1 MDDYFPSMLRALLIT
16 LRDTLLRWWRTPKI
30 RRTALLS
37 VLGVTVFGAAL
48 LAGAWMRA
56 CSGNRCP
63 SIEGLDTY
71 DPDQASK
78 VYAADGRL
86 ITDLGKERRT
96 VLSLQEMSPALVAAF
111 LATEDKRFYQHH
123 GIDWIRFF
131 GAVKANILAGGVSE
145 GFSTITMQLARNL
158 FPEDLNRR
166 ERSLDRKIR
175 EARVATEIEA
185 RYSKDKILEL
195 YLNQID
201 LGNRAF
207 GVEAASQRYF
217 GKSSRDLNVAEAAS
231 LAAIPK
237 SPSRYNPRR
246 HPARALQRR
255 NLVIGLLAAQGTITE
270 QEAQRWKA
278 YPLLLS
284 SRDDFSGVAE
294 YFVEYIRQQ
303 LDARFGPRL
312 YTDGL
317 RIYTTL
323 DLDIQQ
329 SAERALEAQLS
340 AIEAGTYG
348 PYRHQTYA
356 DYIEKKAERD
366 DESEHTVSPYLQ
378 GLTVTL
384 EAKTGYILAMVGG
397 RDFEDS
403 KFNRATQ
410 ALRQPGST
418 FKPIVYTAG
427 VRAGVPLTTVMVD
440 EPITVEMP
448 GSQPPWE
455 PQNYDNT
462 FRGPMPLRQALY
474 QSVNIIAIKL
484 GMEIGEE
491 AVIAEG
497 TRFGLV
503 ASPIPAVPSIHLGS
517 ALVKPLEMIAA
528 YTAFANQGERAT
540 PMGILRVEDRQGNIL
555 WQPKPRLDPVMDPPL
570 AWMMNGALQ
579 DVVRRGTGTRA
590 AAGLNFPIGGKTGT
604 TNDGFDVWFIG
615 YTSDLVAGFWFGL
628 DNPDKIKPNA
638 QGGILA
644 APAWRQMME
653 EVYERRST
661 PGGWPQPDGL
671 VSVEIDRTTGFRASP
686 YCPTAVRG
694 MEWFLPGSEPNE
706 ACPVH
711 LPFGQ
716 STAVDAAPIEPAP
729 TEP

>member
-1 MDDYFPSMLRALLIT
+1 MLGSRLATI
-16 LRDTLLRWWRTPKI
+16 RDTLLRWWRTPKI
-30 RRTALLS
+30 RRGVLLTI
-37 VLGVTVFGAAL
+37 LGVTVFGAAL
-48 LAGAWMRA
+48 GAGIWLRA

-63 SIEGLDTY
+63 SIEGLDSY

-96 VLSLQEMSPALVAAF
+96 VVSLQEMSPALVAAF
-111 LATEDKRFYQHH
+111 IATEDKRFYQHH
-123 GIDWIRFF
+123 GVDWIRFF
-131 GAVKANILAGGVSE
+131 GAVKANILAGGVTE
-145 GFSTITMQLARNL
+145 GFSTITMQLAGNL

-166 ERSLDRKIR
+166 VRSYDRKIR
-175 EARVATEIEA
+175 ESKVARQIEA

-217 GKSSRDLNVAEAAS
+217 GKSSRDLNVAEAAT
-231 LAAIPK
+231 LAAMPK
-237 SPSRYNPRR
+237 APSRYNPRR
-246 HPARALQRR
+246 HPARAIQRR
-255 NLVIGLLAAQGTITE
+255 NLILNLLADQGSITQ
-270 QEAQRWKA
+270 QEADRWKA

-323 DLDIQQ
+323 DLNVQQ

-340 AIEAGTYG
+340 SIEAGNYG
-348 PYRHQTYA
+348 TYRHLTYA
-356 DYIEKKAERD
+356 AYLEQKAESE
-366 DESEHTVSPYLQ
+366 DEVGPTNSPYLQ
-378 GLTVTL
+378 GLAVTL

-427 VRAGVPLTTVMVD
+427 VRAGVPLSTVMVD

-448 GSQPPWE
+448 GIQEAWE

-462 FRGPMPLRQALY
+462 FAGPMPLRQALY
-474 QSVNIIAIKL
+474 KSVNIITIKL

-491 AVIAEG
+491 AVIAEA

-517 ALVKPLEMIAA
+517 AVVKPLELIAA

-555 WQPKPRLDPVMDPPL
+555 WQPKPRLEPVMDPPL
-570 AWMMNGALQ
+570 AWLMNGALQ

-590 AAGLNFPIGGKTGT
+590 VTGISFPVGGKTGT
-604 TNDGFDVWFIG
+604 TNDGNDVWFVG
-615 YTSDLVAGFWFGL
+615 YTADLVTGFWFGL
-628 DNPDKIKPNA
+628 DVPERIKPNA
-638 QGGILA
+638 QGGLLA
-644 APAWRQMME
+644 APAWQQMMT
-653 EVYERRST
+653 EVYERRPT
-661 PGGWPQPDGL
+661 PGGWAQPSGL
-671 VSVEIDRTTGFRASP
+671 VSAEIDRTTGFRASP
-686 YCPTAVRG
+686 YCPTAVRVT
-694 MEWFLPGSEPNE
+694 EWFIPGSEPNE

-711 LPFGQ
+711 LPFGR
-716 STAVDAAPIEPAP
+716 STEVEAAPVEPP
-729 TEP
+729 PDGQ

>member
-1 MDDYFPSMLRALLIT
+1 MLRSWLAA

-30 RRTALLS
+30 RRRFLLS
-37 VLGVTVFGAAL
+37 ILGVTVFGAAL
-48 LAGAWMRA
+48 VFGAWARA

-63 SIEGLDTY
+63 SIEGLDSY

-78 VYAADGRL
+78 VFAADGRL
-86 ITDLGKERRT
+86 ITDLGMERRT
-96 VLSLQEMSPALVAAF
+96 VLGLQEMSPALVAAF
-111 LATEDKRFYQHH
+111 LATEDKRFYRHH
-123 GIDWIRFF
+123 GIDWVRFW

-175 EARVATEIEA
+175 EAKVATQIEA
-185 RYSKDKILEL
+185 RYDKDKILEL

-207 GVEAASQRYF
+207 GVETASQRYF
-217 GKSSRDLNVAEAAS
+217 GKSARDLNVAEAAT

-246 HPARALQRR
+246 HPARSLQRR
-255 NLVIGLLAAQGTITE
+255 NVIINLLAEQGSITR
-270 QEAQRWKA
+270 QEAERWKA
-278 YPLLLS
+278 YPLLLA

-323 DLDIQQ
+323 DLEVQQ
-329 SAERALEAQLS
+329 SAERALDAQLN

-356 DYIEKKAERD
+356 AYLEQKAESE
-366 DESEHTVSPYLQ
+366 DEAGPTNSPYLQ
-378 GLTVTL
+378 GLAVTL

-397 RDFEDS
+397 RDFVDS

-418 FKPIVYTAG
+418 FKPIVYTAAL
-427 VRAGVPLTTVMVD
+427 RAAVPRTTVMVD
-440 EPITVEMP
+440 EPITVQMP

-462 FRGPMPLRQALY
+462 FAGPMPLREALY
-474 QSVNIIAIKL
+474 KSVNIVTIKL

-491 AVIAEG
+491 AVIAEA

-503 ASPIPAVPSIHLGS
+503 ASPFIAVPSIHLGS
-517 ALVKPLEMIAA
+517 TVVKPLELIAA
-528 YTAFANQGERAT
+528 YTAYANQGERAT

-555 WQPKPRLDPVMDPPL
+555 WQPKPRLEPVMDPPL

-590 AAGLNFPIGGKTGT
+590 VAGLGFPIGGKTGT
-604 TNDGFDVWFIG
+604 TNDGNDVWFVG
-615 YTSDLVAGFWFGL
+615 YTSDLVTGFWFGL
-628 DNPDKIKPNA
+628 DVPERIKPNA
-638 QGGILA
+638 QGGLHHIA
-644 APAWRQMME
+644 HE
-653 EVYERRST
+653 
-661 PGGWPQPDGL
+661 
-671 VSVEIDRTTGFRASP
+671 
-686 YCPTAVRG
+686 
-694 MEWFLPGSEPNE
+694 
-706 ACPVH
+706 
-711 LPFGQ
+711 
-716 STAVDAAPIEPAP
+716 
-729 TEP
+729 

>member
-1 MDDYFPSMLRALLIT
+1 MLGSLFATI
-16 LRDTLLRWWRTPKI
+16 RDTLLRWWRTPKI
-30 RRTALLS
+30 RRGVLLTI
-37 VLGVTVFGAAL
+37 LGVTVFGAAL
-48 LAGAWMRA
+48 GAGIWLRA

-63 SIEGLDTY
+63 SIEGLDSY

-96 VLSLQEMSPALVAAF
+96 VVSLQEMSPALVAAF
-111 LATEDKRFYQHH
+111 IATEDKRFYQHH
-123 GIDWIRFF
+123 GVDWIRFF
-131 GAVKANILAGGVSE
+131 GAVKANILAGGVTE
-145 GFSTITMQLARNL
+145 GFSTITMQLAGNL

-166 ERSLDRKIR
+166 VRSYDRKIR
-175 EARVATEIEA
+175 ESKVARQIEA

-217 GKSSRDLNVAEAAS
+217 GKSSRDLNVAEAAT
-231 LAAIPK
+231 LAAMPK
-237 SPSRYNPRR
+237 APSRYNPRR
-246 HPARALQRR
+246 HPARAIQRR
-255 NLVIGLLAAQGTITE
+255 NLILNLLAQQGSITR
-270 QEAQRWKA
+270 QEADRWKA

-323 DLDIQQ
+323 DLDVQQ
-329 SAERALEAQLS
+329 SAERALESQLS
-340 AIEAGTYG
+340 SIEAGSYG
-348 PYRHQTYA
+348 PYKHLTYA
-356 DYIEKKAERD
+356 AYLEQKAE
-366 DESEHTVSPYLQ
+366 SEAEVGPTNSPYLQ
-378 GLTVTL
+378 GLAVTL

-427 VRAGVPLTTVMVD
+427 VRAGVPLSTVMVD
-440 EPITVEMP
+440 EPIAVEMP
-448 GSQPPWE
+448 GIQEVWE

-462 FRGPMPLRQALY
+462 FAGPMPLRQALY
-474 QSVNIIAIKL
+474 KSVNIITIKL

-491 AVIAEG
+491 AVIAEA

-503 ASPIPAVPSIHLGS
+503 ASPVPAVPSIHLGS
-517 ALVKPLEMIAA
+517 AVVKPLELIAA

-555 WQPKPRLDPVMDPPL
+555 WQPKPRLEPVMDRPL
-570 AWMMNGALQ
+570 AWIMNGALQ

-590 AAGLNFPIGGKTGT
+590 VTGLSFPVGGKTGT
-604 TNDGFDVWFIG
+604 TNDGNDVWFIG
-615 YTSDLVAGFWFGL
+615 YTSDLVTGFWFGL
-628 DNPDKIKPNA
+628 DVPERIKPNA

-644 APAWRQMME
+644 APAWQQMMA
-653 EVYERRST
+653 EVYERRPT
-661 PGGWPQPDGL
+661 PGGWPQPEGL
-671 VSVEIDRTTGFRASP
+671 VSAEIDRTTGFRASP
-686 YCPTAVRG
+686 YCPTAVRVT
-694 MEWFLPGSEPNE
+694 EWFLPGSEPNE

-711 LPFGQ
+711 LPFGRA
-716 STAVDAAPIEPAP
+716 TEVEVAPDEPAP
-729 TEP
+729 DGQ

>member
-1 MDDYFPSMLRALLIT
+1 MLGSFFAT
-16 LRDTLLRWWRTPKI
+16 VRDTLLRWWHTPKI
-30 RRTALLS
+30 RRGVLLTI
-37 VLGVTVFGAAL
+37 LGGTVFAAAL
-48 LAGAWMRA
+48 TYGAWARA
-56 CSGNRCP
+56 CAGNRCP
-63 SIEGLDTY
+63 SIAGLDSY

-96 VLSLQEMSPALVAAF
+96 VVSLNEMSPAIVAAF

-123 GIDWIRFF
+123 GIDWIRFA

-145 GFSTITMQLARNL
+145 GFSTITMQLAGNL
-158 FPEDLNRR
+158 FPEDINRQ
-166 ERSLDRKIR
+166 ERSIGRKLR
-175 EARVATEIEA
+175 EARVAREIEA
-185 RYSKDKILEL
+185 QYTKDKILEL

-217 GKSSRDLNVAEAAS
+217 GKSSRDLNVAEAAT
-231 LAAIPK
+231 LAAMPK
-237 SPSRYNPRR
+237 APSRYNPRR
-246 HPARALQRR
+246 HPARAIQRR
-255 NLVIGLLAAQGTITE
+255 NLILGLLAQQGTITRE
-270 QEAQRWKA
+270 EADRWRA

-284 SRDDFSGVAE
+284 SRDDFSAVAE

-323 DLDIQQ
+323 DLEVQQ

-348 PYRHQTYA
+348 PYRHPTYA
-356 DYIEKKAERD
+356 AYLEQKAESD
-366 DESEHTVSPYLQ
+366 DETEHTTTPYLQ
-378 GLTVTL
+378 GLAVTL

-418 FKPIVYTAG
+418 FKPIVYTAA
-427 VRAGVPLTTVMVD
+427 VRAGIPLSTIMVD
-440 EPITVEMP
+440 EPMTVQMP
-448 GSQPPWE
+448 GAQPPWE
-455 PQNYDNT
+455 PQNYDDS
-462 FRGPMPLRQALY
+462 FDGPMPLRQALY
-474 QSVNIIAIKL
+474 KSVNIITIKL

-517 ALVKPLEMIAA
+517 AVVKPLELIAA
-528 YTAFANQGERAT
+528 YTAFANQGELAT

-555 WQPKPRLDPVMDPPL
+555 WQPKPRLESIMDPPL
-570 AWMMNGALQ
+570 AWIMNGALQ

-590 AAGLNFPIGGKTGT
+590 VAGLNFPIGGKTGT
-604 TNDGFDVWFIG
+604 TNDGNDVWFIG
-615 YTSDLVAGFWFGL
+615 YTAELVTGFWFGL
-628 DNPDKIKPNA
+628 DVPERIKPNA
-638 QGGILA
+638 QGGLLA
-644 APAWRQMME
+644 APAWRQMMA

-661 PGGWPQPDGL
+661 PGGWAQPDGL

-686 YCPTAVRG
+686 YCPSTVRV

-711 LPFGQ
+711 LPFGK
-716 STAVDAAPIEPAP
+716 STAVDAAPVEPAP
-729 TEP
+729 DKP

>member
-1 MDDYFPSMLRALLIT
+1 MLRSLFLS

-30 RRTALLS
+30 RRRALLT
-37 VLGVTVFGAAL
+37 VLGLTVFGAAL
-48 LAGAWMRA
+48 ALGVWARA

-63 SIEGLDTY
+63 SIAGLDSY

-96 VLSLQEMSPALVAAF
+96 VVALNEMSPALVAAF

-123 GIDWIRFF
+123 GIDWVRFF

-166 ERSLDRKIR
+166 ERSLDRKVR
-175 EARVATEIEA
+175 EAKVATEIEA
-185 RYSKDKILEL
+185 RYPKDKILEL

-217 GKSSRDLNVAEAAS
+217 GKSSRDLNVAEAAT

-246 HPARALQRR
+246 HPARSIQRR
-255 NLVIGLLAAQGTITE
+255 NVILNLMAEQGIITR
-270 QEAQRWKA
+270 QEAERWKA
-278 YPLLLS
+278 YPLLLA

-323 DLDIQQ
+323 DLEVQQ
-329 SAERALEAQLS
+329 AAERAMETQLG

-348 PYRHQTYA
+348 PYKHETYA
-356 DYIEKKAERD
+356 TYLEKKAETE
-366 DESEHTVSPYLQ
+366 DEVGPAQSPYLQ
-378 GLTVTL
+378 GLAVTL

-418 FKPIVYTAG
+418 FKPIVYTAA
-427 VRAGVPLTTVMVD
+427 VRAGIPLTTIMVD

-448 GSQPPWE
+448 GAQEPWE

-462 FRGPMPLRQALY
+462 FGGPMPLRQALY
-474 QSVNIIAIKL
+474 KSVNIVAIKL

-491 AVIAEG
+491 AVIAEA

-517 ALVKPLEMIAA
+517 AVVKPLELIAA

-555 WQPKPRLDPVMDPPL
+555 WQPKPRLEPVMDPPL
-570 AWMMNGALQ
+570 AWIMNGALQ

-590 AAGLNFPIGGKTGT
+590 VAGLNFPIGGKTGT
-604 TNDGFDVWFIG
+604 TNDGNDVWFIG
-615 YTSDLVAGFWFGL
+615 YTSDLVTGFWFGL
-628 DNPDKIKPNA
+628 DTPDKIKPNA
-638 QGGILA
+638 QGGLLA
-644 APAWRQMME
+644 APAWRQMMG

-661 PGGWPQPDGL
+661 PAGWAQPDGL
-671 VSVEIDRTTGFRASP
+671 VSVEIDRTTGFRVSP
-686 YCPTAVRG
+686 YCPSTVR
-694 MEWFLPGSEPNE
+694 ETDWFLPGSEPNE

-711 LPFGQ
+711 LPFGK
-716 STAVDAAPIEPAP
+716 STAVDVAPAEPKP

>member
-1 MDDYFPSMLRALLIT
+1 MLRSRLAA

-30 RRTALLS
+30 RRRVLLTI
-37 VLGVTVFGAAL
+37 LGVTVFGAAL
-48 LAGAWMRA
+48 VFGAWARA

-63 SIEGLDTY
+63 SIEGLDSY

-78 VYAADGRL
+78 VFAADGRL
-86 ITDLGKERRT
+86 ITDLGMERRT
-96 VLSLQEMSPALVAAF
+96 VLGLQEMSPALVAAF

-175 EARVATEIEA
+175 EAKVATQIEA
-185 RYSKDKILEL
+185 RYDKDKILEL

-207 GVEAASQRYF
+207 GVETASQRYF
-217 GKSSRDLNVAEAAS
+217 GKSARDLNVAEAAT

-246 HPARALQRR
+246 HPARSLQRR
-255 NLVIGLLAAQGTITE
+255 NVIINLLAEQGSITR
-270 QEAQRWKA
+270 QEAERWKA
-278 YPLLLS
+278 YPLLLA

-323 DLDIQQ
+323 DLEVQQ
-329 SAERALEAQLS
+329 SAERALDAQLN

-356 DYIEKKAERD
+356 AYLEQKAESE
-366 DESEHTVSPYLQ
+366 DEAGPTNSPYLQ
-378 GLTVTL
+378 GLAVTL

-397 RDFEDS
+397 RDFVDS

-418 FKPIVYTAG
+418 FKPIVYTAAL
-427 VRAGVPLTTVMVD
+427 RAGIPLTTVMVD
-440 EPITVEMP
+440 EPITVQMP

-462 FRGPMPLRQALY
+462 FAGPMPLREALY
-474 QSVNIIAIKL
+474 KSVNIVTIKL

-491 AVIAEG
+491 AVIAEA

-503 ASPIPAVPSIHLGS
+503 ASPFIAVPSIHLGS
-517 ALVKPLEMIAA
+517 TVVKPRELIAA
-528 YTAFANQGERAT
+528 YTAYANQGERAT

-555 WQPKPRLDPVMDPPL
+555 WQPKPRLEPVMDPPL

-590 AAGLNFPIGGKTGT
+590 VAGLSFPIGGKTGT
-604 TNDGFDVWFIG
+604 TNDGNDVWFIG
-615 YTSDLVAGFWFGL
+615 YTSDLVTGFWFGL
-628 DNPDKIKPNA
+628 DVPERIKPNA
-638 QGGILA
+638 QGGLLA
-644 APAWRQMME
+644 APAWRQMMG
-653 EVYERRST
+653 EVYERRRT

-671 VSVEIDRTTGFRASP
+671 VSVEIDQTTGFRASP
-686 YCPTAVRG
+686 YCPSTVRVTAL
-694 MEWFLPGSEPNE
+694 FLPGSEPNE

-716 STAVDAAPIEPAP
+716 SSSGDAVPVAPAVPA
-729 TEP
+729 TDGQ

>member
-1 MDDYFPSMLRALLIT
+1 MLRSRLAA

-30 RRTALLS
+30 RRRVLLTI
-37 VLGVTVFGAAL
+37 LGVTVFGAAL
-48 LAGAWMRA
+48 VFGAWARA

-63 SIEGLDTY
+63 SIEGLDSY

-78 VYAADGRL
+78 VFAADGRL
-86 ITDLGKERRT
+86 ITDLGMERRT
-96 VLSLQEMSPALVAAF
+96 VLGLQEMSPALVAAF

-175 EARVATEIEA
+175 EAKVATQIEA
-185 RYSKDKILEL
+185 RYDKDKILEL

-207 GVEAASQRYF
+207 GVETASQRYF
-217 GKSSRDLNVAEAAS
+217 GKSARDLNVAEAAT

-246 HPARALQRR
+246 HPARSLQRR
-255 NLVIGLLAAQGTITE
+255 NVIINLLAEQGSITR
-270 QEAQRWKA
+270 QEAERWKA
-278 YPLLLS
+278 YPLLLA

-323 DLDIQQ
+323 DLEVQQ
-329 SAERALEAQLS
+329 SAERALDAQLN

-356 DYIEKKAERD
+356 AYLEQKAESE
-366 DESEHTVSPYLQ
+366 DEAGPTNSPYLQ
-378 GLTVTL
+378 GLAVTL

-397 RDFEDS
+397 RDFVDS

-427 VRAGVPLTTVMVD
+427 LRAGIPLTTVMVD
-440 EPITVEMP
+440 EPITVQMP

-462 FRGPMPLRQALY
+462 FAGPMPLREALY
-474 QSVNIIAIKL
+474 KSVNIVTIKL

-491 AVIAEG
+491 AVIAEA

-503 ASPIPAVPSIHLGS
+503 ASPFIAVPSIHLGS
-517 ALVKPLEMIAA
+517 TVVKPLELIAA
-528 YTAFANQGERAT
+528 YTAYANQGERAT

-555 WQPKPRLDPVMDPPL
+555 WQPKPRLEPVMDPPL

-590 AAGLNFPIGGKTGT
+590 VAGLSFPIGGKTGT
-604 TNDGFDVWFIG
+604 TNDGNDVWFIG
-615 YTSDLVAGFWFGL
+615 YTSDLVTGFWFGL
-628 DNPDKIKPNA
+628 DVPERIKPNA
-638 QGGILA
+638 QGGLLA
-644 APAWRQMME
+644 APAWRQMMG
-653 EVYERRST
+653 EVYERRRT

-671 VSVEIDRTTGFRASP
+671 VSVEIDQTTGFRASP
-686 YCPTAVRG
+686 YCPSTVRVTAL
-694 MEWFLPGSEPNE
+694 FLPGSEPNE

-716 STAVDAAPIEPAP
+716 SSSGDAVPVAPAVPA
-729 TEP
+729 TDGQ

>member
-1 MDDYFPSMLRALLIT
+1 MLRSRLAA

-30 RRTALLS
+30 RRRVLLTI
-37 VLGVTVFGAAL
+37 LGVTVFGAAL
-48 LAGAWMRA
+48 VFGAWARA

-63 SIEGLDTY
+63 SIEGLDSY

-78 VYAADGRL
+78 VFAADGRL
-86 ITDLGKERRT
+86 ITDLGMERRT
-96 VLSLQEMSPALVAAF
+96 VLGLQEMSPALVAAF

-175 EARVATEIEA
+175 EAKVATQIEA
-185 RYSKDKILEL
+185 RYDKDKILEL

-207 GVEAASQRYF
+207 GVETASQRYF
-217 GKSSRDLNVAEAAS
+217 GKSARDLNVAEAAT

-246 HPARALQRR
+246 HPARSLQRR
-255 NLVIGLLAAQGTITE
+255 NVIINLLAEQGSITR
-270 QEAQRWKA
+270 QEAERWKA
-278 YPLLLS
+278 YPLLLA

-323 DLDIQQ
+323 DLEVQQ
-329 SAERALEAQLS
+329 SAERALDAQLN

-356 DYIEKKAERD
+356 AYLEQKAESE
-366 DESEHTVSPYLQ
+366 DEAGPTNSPYLQ
-378 GLTVTL
+378 GLAVTL

-397 RDFEDS
+397 RDFVDS

-418 FKPIVYTAG
+418 FKPIVYTAAL
-427 VRAGVPLTTVMVD
+427 RAGIPLTTVMVD
-440 EPITVEMP
+440 EPITVQMP

-462 FRGPMPLRQALY
+462 FAGPMPLREALY
-474 QSVNIIAIKL
+474 KSVNIVTIKL

-491 AVIAEG
+491 AVIAEA

-503 ASPIPAVPSIHLGS
+503 ASPFIAVPSIHLGS
-517 ALVKPLEMIAA
+517 TVVKPLELIAA
-528 YTAFANQGERAT
+528 YTAYANQGERAT

-555 WQPKPRLDPVMDPPL
+555 WQPKPRLEPVMDPPL

-590 AAGLNFPIGGKTGT
+590 VAGLSFPIGGKTGT
-604 TNDGFDVWFIG
+604 TNDGNDVWFIG
-615 YTSDLVAGFWFGL
+615 YTSDLVTGFWFGL
-628 DNPDKIKPNA
+628 DVPERIKPNA
-638 QGGILA
+638 QGGLLPQSVEFYLADYRGDNDYIISAWTLVDLSPLA
-644 APAWRQMME
+644 AARSLFFNLSSSDNGNYGMNTPA
-653 EVYERRST
+653 T
-661 PGGWPQPDGL
+661 FA
-671 VSVEIDRTTGFRASP
+671 IDDIQF
-686 YCPTAVRG
+686 V
-694 MEWFLPGSEPNE
+694 
-706 ACPVH
+706 
-711 LPFGQ
+711 Q
-716 STAVDAAPIEPAP
+716 APEPASWGLLAVGMMSLLIRRRRAR
-729 TEP
+729 

>member
-1 MDDYFPSMLRALLIT
+1 MLRSRLAA

-30 RRTALLS
+30 RRRVLLTI
-37 VLGVTVFGAAL
+37 LGVTVFGAAL
-48 LAGAWMRA
+48 VFGAWARA

-63 SIEGLDTY
+63 SIEGLDSY

-78 VYAADGRL
+78 VFAADGRL
-86 ITDLGKERRT
+86 ITDLGMERRT
-96 VLSLQEMSPALVAAF
+96 VLGLQEMSPALVAAF

-175 EARVATEIEA
+175 EAKVATQIEA
-185 RYSKDKILEL
+185 RYDKDKILEL

-207 GVEAASQRYF
+207 GVETASQRYF
-217 GKSSRDLNVAEAAS
+217 GKSARDLNVAEAAT

-246 HPARALQRR
+246 HPARSLQRR
-255 NLVIGLLAAQGTITE
+255 NVIINLLAEQGSITR
-270 QEAQRWKA
+270 QEAERWKA
-278 YPLLLS
+278 YPLLLA

-323 DLDIQQ
+323 DLEVQQ
-329 SAERALEAQLS
+329 SAERALDAQLN

-356 DYIEKKAERD
+356 AYLEQKAESE
-366 DESEHTVSPYLQ
+366 DEAGPTNPPYLQ
-378 GLTVTL
+378 GLAVTL

-397 RDFEDS
+397 RDFVDS

-418 FKPIVYTAG
+418 FKPIVYTAAL
-427 VRAGVPLTTVMVD
+427 RAGIPLTTVMVD
-440 EPITVEMP
+440 EPITVQMP

-462 FRGPMPLRQALY
+462 FAGPMPLREALY
-474 QSVNIIAIKL
+474 KSVNIVTIKL

-491 AVIAEG
+491 AVIAEA

-503 ASPIPAVPSIHLGS
+503 ASPFIAVPSIHLGS
-517 ALVKPLEMIAA
+517 TVVKPLELIAA
-528 YTAFANQGERAT
+528 YTAYANQGERAT

-555 WQPKPRLDPVMDPPL
+555 WQPKPRLEPVMDPPL

-590 AAGLNFPIGGKTGT
+590 VAGLSFPIGGKTGT
-604 TNDGFDVWFIG
+604 TNDGNDVWFIG
-615 YTSDLVAGFWFGL
+615 YTSDLVTGFWFGL
-628 DNPDKIKPNA
+628 DVPERIKPNA
-638 QGGILA
+638 QGGLLA
-644 APAWRQMME
+644 APAWRQMMG
-653 EVYERRST
+653 EVYERRRT

-671 VSVEIDRTTGFRASP
+671 VSVEIDQTTGFRASP
-686 YCPTAVRG
+686 YCPSTVRVTAL
-694 MEWFLPGSEPNE
+694 FLPGSEPNE

-716 STAVDAAPIEPAP
+716 SSSGDAVPVAPAVPA
-729 TEP
+729 TDGQ

>member
-1 MDDYFPSMLRALLIT
+1 MLGSLLATI
-16 LRDTLLRWWRTPKI
+16 RDTLLRWWRTPKI
-30 RRTALLS
+30 RRGVLLTL
-37 VLGVTVFGAAL
+37 LGVTVFGAAL
-48 LAGAWMRA
+48 GAGIWLRA

-63 SIEGLDTY
+63 SIEGLDSY

-96 VLSLQEMSPALVAAF
+96 VVSLQEMSPALVAAF
-111 LATEDKRFYQHH
+111 IATEDKRFYQHH

-145 GFSTITMQLARNL
+145 GFSTITMQLAGNL

-175 EARVATEIEA
+175 ESKVARQIED

-217 GKSSRDLNVAEAAS
+217 GKSSRDLNVAEAAT
-231 LAAIPK
+231 LAAMPK
-237 SPSRYNPRR
+237 APSRYNPRR
-246 HPARALQRR
+246 HPARAIQRR
-255 NLVIGLLAAQGTITE
+255 NLILNLLAEQGSITR
-270 QEAQRWKA
+270 QEAERWKA

-284 SRDDFSGVAE
+284 SRDDYSGVAE

-323 DLDIQQ
+323 DLEVQQ
-329 SAERALEAQLS
+329 AAERALESQLS
-340 AIEAGTYG
+340 SIESGAYG
-348 PYRHQTYA
+348 PYKHLTYA
-356 DYIEKKAERD
+356 DYLEKKAESE
-366 DESEHTVSPYLQ
+366 DEVGPAQSPYLQ
-378 GLTVTL
+378 GLAVTL
-384 EAKTGYILAMVGG
+384 EARTGYILAMVGG

-427 VRAGVPLTTVMVD
+427 VRAGVPLSTVMVD

-448 GSQPPWE
+448 GIQEPWE

-462 FRGPMPLRQALY
+462 FAGPMPLRQALY
-474 QSVNIIAIKL
+474 KSVNIIAIKL

-491 AVIAEG
+491 AVIAEA

-517 ALVKPLEMIAA
+517 AVVKPLELIAA

-555 WQPKPRLDPVMDPPL
+555 WQPKPRLEPVMDPPL
-570 AWMMNGALQ
+570 AWIMNGALQ

-590 AAGLNFPIGGKTGT
+590 VTGISFPVGGKTGT
-604 TNDGFDVWFIG
+604 TNDGNDVWFVG
-615 YTSDLVAGFWFGL
+615 YTSDLVTGFWFGL
-628 DNPDKIKPNA
+628 DAPEKIKTNA
-638 QGGILA
+638 QGGLLA
-644 APAWRQMME
+644 APAWQQMMT
-653 EVYERRST
+653 EVYERRPT
-661 PGGWPQPDGL
+661 PVGWTQPDGL
-671 VSVEIDRTTGFRASP
+671 VSAEIDRTTGFRASP
-686 YCPTAVRG
+686 YCPTAVRVT
-694 MEWFLPGSEPNE
+694 EWFLPGSEPNE

-711 LPFGQ
+711 LPFGRA
-716 STAVDAAPIEPAP
+716 SGIDAAPVVEPP
-729 TEP
+729 PDGQ

>member
-1 MDDYFPSMLRALLIT
+1 MLGSRLATI
-16 LRDTLLRWWRTPKI
+16 RDTLLRWWRTPKI
-30 RRTALLS
+30 RRGVLLTI
-37 VLGVTVFGAAL
+37 LGVTVFGAAL
-48 LAGAWMRA
+48 GAGIWLRA

-63 SIEGLDTY
+63 SIEGLDSY

-96 VLSLQEMSPALVAAF
+96 VVSLQEMSPALVAAF
-111 LATEDKRFYQHH
+111 IATEDKRFYQHH
-123 GIDWIRFF
+123 GVDWIRFF
-131 GAVKANILAGGVSE
+131 GAVKANILAGGVTE
-145 GFSTITMQLARNL
+145 GFSTITMQLAGNL

-166 ERSLDRKIR
+166 VRSYDRKIR
-175 EARVATEIEA
+175 ESKVAREIEA

-217 GKSSRDLNVAEAAS
+217 GKSSRDLNVAEAAT
-231 LAAIPK
+231 LAAMPK
-237 SPSRYNPRR
+237 APSRYNPRR
-246 HPARALQRR
+246 HPARAIQRR
-255 NLVIGLLAAQGTITE
+255 NLILNLLADQGSITQ
-270 QEAQRWKA
+270 QEADRWKA

-323 DLDIQQ
+323 DLNVQQ

-340 AIEAGTYG
+340 SIEAGNYG
-348 PYRHQTYA
+348 TYRHLTYA
-356 DYIEKKAERD
+356 AYLEQKAESE
-366 DESEHTVSPYLQ
+366 DEVGPTNSPYLQ
-378 GLTVTL
+378 GLAVTL

-427 VRAGVPLTTVMVD
+427 VRAGVPLSTVMVD

-448 GSQPPWE
+448 GIQEAWE

-462 FRGPMPLRQALY
+462 FAGPMPLRQALY
-474 QSVNIIAIKL
+474 KSVNIIAIKL

-491 AVIAEG
+491 AVIAEA

-517 ALVKPLEMIAA
+517 AVVKPLELIAA

-555 WQPKPRLDPVMDPPL
+555 WQPKPRLEPVMDPPL
-570 AWMMNGALQ
+570 AWIMNGALQ

-590 AAGLNFPIGGKTGT
+590 VAGISFPVGGKTGT
-604 TNDGFDVWFIG
+604 TNDGNDVWFIG
-615 YTSDLVAGFWFGL
+615 YTSDLVTGFWFGL
-628 DNPDKIKPNA
+628 DVPERIKPNA
-638 QGGILA
+638 QGGLLA
-644 APAWRQMME
+644 APAWQQMMVE
-653 EVYERRST
+653 LYERRPT
-661 PGGWPQPDGL
+661 PGGWAQPDGL
-671 VSVEIDRTTGFRASP
+671 VSAEIDRTTGFRASP
-686 YCPTAVRG
+686 YCPTAVRAT
-694 MEWFLPGSEPNE
+694 EWFLPGSEPNE

-711 LPFGQ
+711 LPFGR
-716 STAVDAAPIEPAP
+716 STEVEVAPVEPAP
-729 TEP
+729 DGQ

>member
-1 MDDYFPSMLRALLIT
+1 MLGSLLSKI
-16 LRDTLLRWWRTPKI
+16 RDTLLRWWRTPKI
-30 RRTALLS
+30 RRGVLLS
-37 VLGVTVFGAAL
+37 ILGVTVFATAL
-48 LAGAWMRA
+48 GVGIWVRA
-56 CSGNRCP
+56 CSGSRCP
-63 SIEGLDTY
+63 SIEGLDSY

-96 VLSLQEMSPALVAAF
+96 VVSIQEMSPAIVAAF
-111 LATEDKRFYQHH
+111 LATEDKRFYQHS
-123 GIDWIRFF
+123 GVDWIRFF

-145 GFSTITMQLARNL
+145 GFSTITMQLAGNL

-166 ERSLDRKIR
+166 VRSYDRKIR
-175 EARVATEIEA
+175 ESKVAREIEA

-217 GKSSRDLNVAEAAS
+217 GKSSRDLNVAEAAT
-231 LAAIPK
+231 LAAMPK
-237 SPSRYNPRR
+237 APSRYNPRR
-246 HPARALQRR
+246 HPARAIQRR
-255 NLVIGLLAAQGTITE
+255 NIILNLLAQQGSITQ
-270 QEAQRWKA
+270 QEAARWKA

-323 DLDIQQ
+323 DLEIQQ
-329 SAERALEAQLS
+329 SAERALESQLS
-340 AIEAGTYG
+340 AIEAGSYG
-348 PYRHQTYA
+348 SYKHTTYA
-356 DYIEKKAERD
+356 AYLEQKAE
-366 DESEHTVSPYLQ
+366 SEEAVGPTNSPYLQ
-378 GLTVTL
+378 GLAVTL

-427 VRAGVPLTTVMVD
+427 VRAGVPLSTVMVD

-448 GSQPPWE
+448 GIQEVWE

-462 FRGPMPLRQALY
+462 FAGPMPLRQALY
-474 QSVNIIAIKL
+474 KSVNIVTIKL

-491 AVIAEG
+491 AVIAEA

-503 ASPIPAVPSIHLGS
+503 ASPMPSVPSIHLGS
-517 ALVKPLEMIAA
+517 AVVKPLELIAA
-528 YTAFANQGERAT
+528 YSAFANQGDRST

-555 WQPKPRLDPVMDPPL
+555 WQPKPRLEPVMDPPL
-570 AWMMNGALQ
+570 AWLMNGALQ

-590 AAGLNFPIGGKTGT
+590 VAGISFPVGGKTGT
-604 TNDGFDVWFIG
+604 TNDGNDVWFIG
-615 YTSDLVAGFWFGL
+615 YTSDLVTGFWFGL
-628 DNPDKIKPNA
+628 DVPERIKPNA
-638 QGGILA
+638 QGGLLA
-644 APAWRQMME
+644 APAWQQMMT
-653 EVYERRST
+653 EVYERRRI
-661 PGGWPQPDGL
+661 PGGWAQPDGL
-671 VSVEIDRTTGFRASP
+671 VSAEIDRTTGFRASP
-686 YCPTAVRG
+686 YCPTAVRVT
-694 MEWFLPGSEPNE
+694 EWFLPGSVPNE

-711 LPFGQ
+711 LPFGS
-716 STAVDAAPIEPAP
+716 STDVDAAPVEPP
-729 TEP
+729 PDGQ

>member
-1 MDDYFPSMLRALLIT
+1 MLRSLLAT

-30 RRTALLS
+30 RRGVILS
-37 VLGVTVFGAAL
+37 ILGVMVFGAAL
-48 LAGAWMRA
+48 GAGIWLRA

-63 SIEGLDTY
+63 SIEGLDSY

-96 VLSLQEMSPALVAAF
+96 VVSLQEMSPALVAAF
-111 LATEDKRFYQHH
+111 IATEDKRFYQHH
-123 GIDWIRFF
+123 GVDWIRFF
-131 GAVKANILAGGVSE
+131 GAVKANILAGGVTE
-145 GFSTITMQLARNL
+145 GFSTITMQLAGNL

-166 ERSLDRKIR
+166 VRSYDRKIR
-175 EARVATEIEA
+175 ESKVARQIED

-217 GKSSRDLNVAEAAS
+217 GKSSRDLNVAEAAT
-231 LAAIPK
+231 LAAMPK
-237 SPSRYNPRR
+237 APSRYNPRR
-246 HPARALQRR
+246 HPARAIQRR
-255 NLVIGLLAAQGTITE
+255 NLILNLLADQGSIT
-270 QEAQRWKA
+270 QEEANRWKA

-323 DLDIQQ
+323 DLEVQQ
-329 SAERALEAQLS
+329 AAERALESQLS
-340 AIEAGTYG
+340 SIEAGAYG
-348 PYRHQTYA
+348 PYKHPTYA
-356 DYIEKKAERD
+356 AYLEKKAESE
-366 DESEHTVSPYLQ
+366 DEIGPAQSPYLQ
-378 GLTVTL
+378 GLAVTL

-427 VRAGVPLTTVMVD
+427 VRAGVPLSTVMVD

-448 GSQPPWE
+448 GIQEPWE

-462 FRGPMPLRQALY
+462 FAGPMPLRQALY
-474 QSVNIIAIKL
+474 KSVNIIAIKL

-491 AVIAEG
+491 AVIAEA

-517 ALVKPLEMIAA
+517 AVVKPLELIAA

-555 WQPKPRLDPVMDPPL
+555 WQPKPRLEPVMDPPL
-570 AWMMNGALQ
+570 AWIMNGALQ

-590 AAGLNFPIGGKTGT
+590 VTGISFPVGGKTGT
-604 TNDGFDVWFIG
+604 TNDGNDVWFVG
-615 YTSDLVAGFWFGL
+615 YTSDLVTGFWFGF
-628 DNPDKIKPNA
+628 DAPEKIKTNA
-638 QGGILA
+638 QGGLLA
-644 APAWRQMME
+644 APAWQQMMT
-653 EVYERRST
+653 EVYERRPT

-671 VSVEIDRTTGFRASP
+671 VSAEIDRTTGFRASP
-686 YCPTAVRG
+686 YCPTAVRAT
-694 MEWFLPGSEPNE
+694 EWFLPGSEPNE

-711 LPFGQ
+711 LPFGR
-716 STAVDAAPIEPAP
+716 STEVEAAPVEPAP
-729 TEP
+729 DGQ

>member
-1 MDDYFPSMLRALLIT
+1 MVFAAAL
-16 LRDTLLRWWRTPKI
+16 
-30 RRTALLS
+30 
-37 VLGVTVFGAAL
+37 VLG
-48 LAGAWMRA
+48 AWARA
-56 CSGNRCP
+56 CAGNRCP
-63 SIEGLDTY
+63 SIEGLGTY

-96 VLSLQEMSPALVAAF
+96 VVALKEMSPAIVAAF
-111 LATEDKRFYQHH
+111 LSTEDKRFYQHH
-123 GIDWIRFF
+123 GVDWVRFF
-131 GAVKANILAGGVSE
+131 GAVKANILAGGVRE
-145 GFSTITMQLARNL
+145 GFSTITMQLAGNL
-158 FPEDLNRR
+158 FPEDINRQ
-166 ERSLDRKIR
+166 ERSLGRKLR
-175 EARVATEIEA
+175 EAHVAKEIEA
-185 RYSKDKILEL
+185 RYDKDKILEL

-217 GKSSRDLNVAEAAS
+217 GKSSRELNVAEAAT
-231 LAAIPK
+231 LAAMPK
-237 SPSRYNPRR
+237 APSRYNPRR

-255 NLVIGLLAAQGTITE
+255 NTILGLLAANGTITRE
-270 QEAQRWKA
+270 EAERWRA

-284 SRDDFSGVAE
+284 SRDDFSAVAE

-317 RIYTTL
+317 RVYTTL
-323 DLDIQQ
+323 DLEVQQ
-329 SAERALEAQLS
+329 SAERALESQLG

-348 PYRHQTYA
+348 PYHHLTYA
-356 DYIEKKAERD
+356 AYLEQRA
-366 DESEHTVSPYLQ
+366 ESEDDTEHTNTPYLQ
-378 GLTVTL
+378 GLAVTL
-384 EAKTGYILAMVGG
+384 EARTGRILAMVGG

-418 FKPIVYTAG
+418 FKPIVYTAA
-427 VRAGVPLTTVMVD
+427 VRAGIPLTTIMVD
-440 EPITVEMP
+440 EPITVQMP
-448 GSQPPWE
+448 GTQPPWE
-455 PQNYDNT
+455 PQNYDNA
-462 FRGPMPLRQALY
+462 FSGPMPLRQALY
-474 QSVNIIAIKL
+474 KSVNIVAIKL

-517 ALVKPLEMIAA
+517 AVVKPLELIAA

-555 WQPKPRLDPVMDPPL
+555 WQPRPRLEPVMDPPL
-570 AWMMNGALQ
+570 AWIMNGALQ
-579 DVVRRGTGTRA
+579 DVVRRGTGTQA
-590 AAGLNFPIGGKTGT
+590 VAGLAFPIGGKTGT
-604 TNDGFDVWFIG
+604 TNDGNDVWFIG
-615 YTSDLVAGFWFGL
+615 YTTDLVTGFWFGL
-628 DNPDKIKPNA
+628 DVPERIKPNA

-644 APAWRQMME
+644 APAWRQMMT
-653 EVYERRST
+653 EVYERRPT
-661 PGGWPQPDGL
+661 PGGWAQPDGL

-686 YCPTAVRG
+686 YCPASVRE
-694 MEWFLPGSEPNE
+694 MDWFLPGSEPNE

-711 LPFGQ
+711 LPFGR
-716 STAVDAAPIEPAP
+716 STSVDVAP
-729 TEP
+729 TDSAPPPAGR

>member
-1 MDDYFPSMLRALLIT
+1 MLRSRLAA

-30 RRTALLS
+30 RRRVLLTI
-37 VLGVTVFGAAL
+37 LGVTVFGAAL
-48 LAGAWMRA
+48 VFGAWARA

-63 SIEGLDTY
+63 SIEGLDSY

-78 VYAADGRL
+78 VFAADGRL
-86 ITDLGKERRT
+86 ITDLGMERRT
-96 VLSLQEMSPALVAAF
+96 VLGLQEMSPALVAAF

-175 EARVATEIEA
+175 EAKVATQIEA
-185 RYSKDKILEL
+185 RYDKDKILEL

-207 GVEAASQRYF
+207 GVETASQRYF
-217 GKSSRDLNVAEAAS
+217 GKSARDLNVAEAAT

-246 HPARALQRR
+246 HPARSLQRR
-255 NLVIGLLAAQGTITE
+255 NVIINLLAEQGSITR
-270 QEAQRWKA
+270 QEAERWKA
-278 YPLLLS
+278 YPLLLA

-323 DLDIQQ
+323 DLEVQQ
-329 SAERALEAQLS
+329 SAERALDAQLN

-356 DYIEKKAERD
+356 AYLEQKAESE
-366 DESEHTVSPYLQ
+366 DEAGPTNSPYLQ
-378 GLTVTL
+378 GLAVTL

-397 RDFEDS
+397 RDFVDS

-418 FKPIVYTAG
+418 FKPIVYTAAL
-427 VRAGVPLTTVMVD
+427 RAGIPLTTVMVD
-440 EPITVEMP
+440 EPITVQMP

-462 FRGPMPLRQALY
+462 FAGPMPLREALY
-474 QSVNIIAIKL
+474 KSVNIVTIKL

-491 AVIAEG
+491 AVIAEA

-503 ASPIPAVPSIHLGS
+503 ASPFIAVPSIHLGS
-517 ALVKPLEMIAA
+517 TVVKPLELIAA
-528 YTAFANQGERAT
+528 YTAYANQGERAT

-555 WQPKPRLDPVMDPPL
+555 WQPKPRLEPVMDPPL

-590 AAGLNFPIGGKTGT
+590 VAGLNFPIGGKTGT
-604 TNDGFDVWFIG
+604 TNDGNDVWFIG
-615 YTSDLVAGFWFGL
+615 YTSDLVTGFWFGL
-628 DNPDKIKPNA
+628 DVPERIKPNA
-638 QGGILA
+638 QGGLLA
-644 APAWRQMME
+644 APAWRQMMG
-653 EVYERRST
+653 EVYERRRT

-671 VSVEIDRTTGFRASP
+671 VSVEIDQTTGFRASP
-686 YCPTAVRG
+686 YCPSTVRVTAL
-694 MEWFLPGSEPNE
+694 FLPGSEPNE

-716 STAVDAAPIEPAP
+716 SSSGDAVPVAPAVPA
-729 TEP
+729 TDGQ

>member
-1 MDDYFPSMLRALLIT
+1 MLGSLLATI
-16 LRDTLLRWWRTPKI
+16 RDTLLRWWRTPKI
-30 RRTALLS
+30 RRGVLLS
-37 VLGVTVFGAAL
+37 ILGVTVFGAAL
-48 LAGAWMRA
+48 VFGAWARA

-63 SIEGLDTY
+63 SISGLDSY

-78 VYAADGRL
+78 VFAADGRL

-96 VLSLQEMSPALVAAF
+96 VVSIDEMSPAIVAAF

-123 GIDWIRFF
+123 GIDWVRFF

-145 GFSTITMQLARNL
+145 GFSTITMQLAGNL
-158 FPEDLNRR
+158 FPEDINRQ
-166 ERSLDRKIR
+166 ERSIGRKLR
-175 EARVATEIEA
+175 EARVAREIEA
-185 RYSKDKILEL
+185 QYDKDKILEL

-217 GKSSRDLNVAEAAS
+217 GKSSRDLNVAEAAT
-231 LAAIPK
+231 LAAMPK
-237 SPSRYNPRR
+237 APSRYNPRR
-246 HPARALQRR
+246 HPARAIQRR
-255 NLVIGLLAAQGTITE
+255 NVILNLLAQQGTITR
-270 QEAQRWKA
+270 QEADRWKA

-323 DLDIQQ
+323 DLEVQQ
-329 SAERALEAQLS
+329 SAERALETQLS

-356 DYIEKKAERD
+356 AYLEAKAESE
-366 DESEHTVSPYLQ
+366 DETEHTNTPYLQ
-378 GLTVTL
+378 GIAVTI
-384 EAKTGYILAMVGG
+384 EPRTGYILAMVGG

-418 FKPIVYTAG
+418 FKPIVYTAAL
-427 VRAGVPLTTVMVD
+427 RAGIPLSTVMVD
-440 EPITVEMP
+440 EPITVQMP

-462 FRGPMPLRQALY
+462 FDGPMSLRQALY
-474 QSVNIIAIKL
+474 KSVNIIAIKL

-517 ALVKPLEMIAA
+517 AVVKPLELIAA

-555 WQPKPRLDPVMDPPL
+555 WQPKPRLEPVMDPPL
-570 AWMMNGALQ
+570 AWIMNGALQ

-590 AAGLNFPIGGKTGT
+590 VTGLNFPIGGKTGT
-604 TNDGFDVWFIG
+604 TNDGNDVWFIG
-615 YTSDLVAGFWFGL
+615 YTSDLVTGFWFGL
-628 DNPDKIKPNA
+628 DVPEKIKPNA
-638 QGGILA
+638 QGGLLA
-644 APAWRQMME
+644 APAWRQMMG

-671 VSVEIDRTTGFRASP
+671 VSVEIDRTTGFRSSP
-686 YCPTAVRG
+686 YCPGAVRG

-711 LPFGQ
+711 LPFGK
-716 STAVDAAPIEPAP
+716 STAVDAAPVEPAP
-729 TEP
+729 DGR